1 MLWGVS
7 CLEEKNNMDILIDS
21 ELLEEWRYILQNFL
35 DYEGQ
40 VPHHDFE
47 KIVSD
52 IDELIGEAN

>member
-1 MLWGVS
+1 
-7 CLEEKNNMDILIDS
+7 MDILIDI

-35 DYEGQ
+35 DYEGT

-47 KIVSD
+47 RIVSE